1 MYFIGFIFYV
11 LMALSY
17 CFVDE
22 VYEIINQSYLL
33 AQTLTIIMGLF
44 YLYPLLIFIVIFTCS
59 LKNEKAKRL
68 IESQTKLAA
77 SVSVSLGL
85 IGTFQGLTAMVASI
99 AKSMGGSSDMTEK
112 MNAMLSAISSA
123 LSAMSYAFLTSILG
137 VTIS

>member
-44 YLYPLLIFIVIFTCS
+44 YLYPS
-59 LKNEKAKRL
+59 
-68 IESQTKLAA
+68 
-77 SVSVSLGL
+77 
-85 IGTFQGLTAMVASI
+85 
-99 AKSMGGSSDMTEK
+99 
-112 MNAMLSAISSA
+112 
-123 LSAMSYAFLTSILG
+123 
-137 VTIS
+137 